1 MLKKSSAV
9 LKMTA
14 LALIVAL
21 TVSVIPFG
29 VTAERIDRIPTAVI
43 DASEKYAPNATI
55 TAGQDDSY
63 RYMTWY
69 NETEGKQ
76 YVKWVEADK
85 VIDGVF
91 PEDCYQT
98 EVGPTNGVFRAKLT
112 NLKSDTDYAY
122 MIGGDK
128 TGWSEIYNFSTG
140 DMDDNAFSFLLF
152 GDPQVNTNVDG
163 ENWNISLEKAK
174 EWFGDDIEFILSVG
188 DQT

>member
-98 EVGPTNGVFRAKLT
+98 EVGPAVR
-112 NLKSDTDYAY
+112 
-122 MIGGDK
+122 
-128 TGWSEIYNFSTG
+128 
-140 DMDDNAFSFLLF
+140 
-152 GDPQVNTNVDG
+152 
-163 ENWNISLEKAK
+163 
-174 EWFGDDIEFILSVG
+174 ILSG
-188 DQT
+188 DRTLAMLHFGLDLPEFLHLRLIICLFPSGYLGLMVYFLQPLVYIFFIW